1 MSTSTYNEPLLTC
14 YAMRYPDLMAG
25 YCFGVPSMCNF
36 GALLSHWKDH
46 GSQGAPL
53 AFGLPR
59 APPAAATRASTPVP
73 STEPRARH
81 RSSRLAEGRI
91 RACISEDTK
100 CYALDNPEL
109 LTSYCNGKFEECDW
123 NKAQFLR
130 HWSATGYKQ
139 FTGTG
144 PPRLG
149 CDTAEAR
156 CYVKDNPDVEE
167 YVCGGSIDRCNW
179 IDVHQHF
186 YEAGQAEGRTFS
198 CPPPSPP
205 NPPPHPPRPPP
216 FQWMSTHAAKSG
228 PPVGDAD
235 TCRASSVR
243 LIWLVAT
250 NAEATALVSRMSL
263 SACGGPLPMFQK
275 GEQMLV
281 VSGRGRAKA
290 AAAVAWASARN
301 DDVGGL
307 AWLNVGLGGHRTLP
321 LGEVRGLSPLYDVG
335 TGGQYFPGQEALA
348 GLKTAM
354 GATVDRPVTT
364 YSLDAVYDMEAAP
377 FFEIASMLSEPQ
389 LIASVKVVS
398 DKSGNREPDEATAE
412 QWLGKA
418 WPQLKQV
425 GVRLVALARRRRA
438 RALESAAGLGGGNH
452 SDVVLVEEVLNAS
465 AAS

>member
-1 MSTSTYNEPLLTC
+1 
-14 YAMRYPDLMAG
+14 MAG
-25 YCFGVPSMCNF
+25 YCFGLPSMCNF

-46 GSQGAPL
+46 GSQ
-53 AFGLPR
+53 
-59 APPAAATRASTPVP
+59 
-73 STEPRARH
+73 
-81 RSSRLAEGRI
+81 EGRI
-91 RACISEDTK
+91 RACISDDTK

-123 NKAQFLR
+123 SKAQFLR
-130 HWSATGYKQ
+130 YWSATGYKQ
-139 FTGTG
+139 FAGTG

-179 IDVHQHF
+179 IDVHHF

-216 FQWMSTHAAKSG
+216 FQWMSTHDAKSG
-228 PPVGDAD
+228 PPIGDTD

-250 NAEATALVSRMSL
+250 NAEATALVSRMIL

-321 LGEVRGLSPLYDVG
+321 LGEVRGLNPLYDIG

-348 GLKTAM
+348 GLKTTM

-364 YSLDAVYDMEAAP
+364 YSLDAIYDMEAAP

-425 GVRLVALARRRRA
+425 GVRLVAMARRRRA

-452 SDVVLVEEVLNAS
+452 SDVALVEEVLHAS

>member
-1 MSTSTYNEPLLTC
+1 
-14 YAMRYPDLMAG
+14 MA
-25 YCFGVPSMCNF
+25 CP
-36 GALLSHWKDH
+36 
-46 GSQGAPL
+46 APL
-53 AFGLPR
+53 PASGHARLDAALAAFDR
-59 APPAAATRASTPVP
+59 AAPDHCTAC
-73 STEPRARH
+73 
-81 RSSRLAEGRI
+81 AEGRI
-91 RACISEDTK
+91 RACISDDVK

-109 LTSYCNGKFEECDW
+109 LTTYCNGKLDECDW
-123 NKAQFLR
+123 SKAQFLR
-130 HWSATGYKQ
+130 HWSATGHKH
-139 FTGTG
+139 FAGTG

-149 CDTAEAR
+149 CDSEQAR

-228 PPVGDAD
+228 PPIGDAD

-250 NAEATALVSRMSL
+250 NAEATALVGRMGL
-263 SACGGPLPMFQK
+263 AACGGPLPMFQK

-335 TGGQYFPGQEALA
+335 TGGQYFPGQEALV
-348 GLKTAM
+348 GLKTTM

-377 FFEIASMLSEPQ
+377 FFEIASMLSEPP

-398 DKSGNREPDEATAE
+398 DKSGNREPDEAAAE

-425 GVRLVALARRRRA
+425 GARLVALARRRRA
-438 RALESAAGLGGGNH
+438 RALESAGVRDGLLGGGGNR
-452 SDVVLVEEVLNAS
+452 SLAVEEVVS
-465 AAS
+465 

>member
-1 MSTSTYNEPLLTC
+1 
-14 YAMRYPDLMAG
+14 MRRSL
-25 YCFGVPSMCNF
+25 
-36 GALLSHWKDH
+36 AL
-46 GSQGAPL
+46 
-53 AFGLPR
+53 GLPLPASGHARLDAALAAFDR
-59 APPAAATRASTPVP
+59 AAPDHCTAC
-73 STEPRARH
+73 
-81 RSSRLAEGRI
+81 AEGRI
-91 RACISEDTK
+91 RACISDDVK

-109 LTSYCNGKFEECDW
+109 LTTYCNGKFDECDW
-123 NKAQFLR
+123 SKAQFLR
-130 HWSATGYKQ
+130 HWSATGHKH
-139 FTGTG
+139 FAGTG

-149 CDTAEAR
+149 CDSEQAR

-186 YEAGQAEGRTFS
+186 YEAGQAEGRSFS

-228 PPVGDAD
+228 PPIGDAD

-250 NAEATALVSRMSL
+250 NAEATALVGRMGL
-263 SACGGPLPMFQK
+263 AACGGPLPMFQK

-335 TGGQYFPGQEALA
+335 TGGQYFPGQEALV
-348 GLKTAM
+348 GLKTTM

-377 FFEIASMLSEPQ
+377 FFEIASMLSEPP

-398 DKSGNREPDEATAE
+398 DKSGNREPDEAAAE

-425 GVRLVALARRRRA
+425 GARLVALARRRRA
-438 RALESAAGLGGGNH
+438 RALESAGVGDGLLGGGGNR
-452 SDVVLVEEVLNAS
+452 SVAVEEVF
-465 AAS
+465 